1 MSRLKSFKFWAIGLV
16 SVWLLVFVL
25 LPNLMILVSSFLSKG
40 DTNSLVQLP
49 LTLKSYNQLLNPL
62 YAEVLWLSIKLSAIA
77 TFFCLIIGY
86 PFAYALAKLHARWR
100 PFLLFLVIVPFWTNS
115 LIRIYAIKI
124 LLGRKGLLNDL
135 LMGLGI
141 TDHYITWLYSNFAV
155 IFGLVYILLPFMIL
169 PLYSAIEKLDGRY
182 LEAAADLGAGKIRT
196 FVHVVLPLTMP
207 GVVAGGLLVFLP
219 AMGMF
224 YVSDML
230 GGGKDMLVGNIIKRQ
245 ILLVQDWPFGSAAS
259 VVITVFM
266 GLLLFLYWQAA
277 KRINRQ
283 EALDG

>member
-1 MSRLKSFKFWAIGLV
+1 MNKLKSFKFWAIGLI
-16 SVWLLVFVL
+16 SCWLVVFVL

-40 DTNSLVQLP
+40 DNSLVQLP
-49 LTLKSYNQLLNPL
+49 LSLHSYKQLMDPL
-62 YAEVLWLSIKLSAIA
+62 YAEVLYLSVKLSFIA
-77 TFFCLIIGY
+77 TLICLLIGY
-86 PFAYALAKLHARWR
+86 PFAYAIASLTPKWR
-100 PFLLFLVIVPFWTNS
+100 PVLLFLVIVPFWTNS
-115 LIRIYAIKI
+115 LIRTYAIKI
-124 LLGRKGLLNDL
+124 LLGKKGLLNAVL
-135 LMGLGI
+135 IATGI
-141 TDHYITWLYSNFAV
+141 TDNGITWLYTNGAV
-155 IFGLVYILLPFMIL
+155 IFGLVYILLPFMVL

-196 FVHVVLPLTMP
+196 FIHVVLPLTMP
-207 GVVAGGLLVFLP
+207 GIVAGCLLVFLP

-259 VVITVFM
+259 VVITLFM
-266 GLLLFLYWQAA
+266 GLLLALYWQAA
-277 KRINRQ
+277 KRINRR

>member
-1 MSRLKSFKFWAIGLV
+1 MNKLKSFKFWAIGLI
-16 SVWLLVFVL
+16 SCWLVVFVL

-40 DTNSLVQLP
+40 DNSLVQLP
-49 LTLKSYNQLLNPL
+49 LSLHSYKQLMDPL
-62 YAEVLWLSIKLSAIA
+62 YAEVLYLSVKLSFIA
-77 TFFCLIIGY
+77 TLICLLIGY
-86 PFAYALAKLHARWR
+86 PFAYAIASLNPKWR
-100 PFLLFLVIVPFWTNS
+100 PVLLFLVIVPFWTNS
-115 LIRIYAIKI
+115 LIRTYAIKI
-124 LLGRKGLLNDL
+124 LLGKKGLLNAVL
-135 LMGLGI
+135 IATGI
-141 TDHYITWLYSNFAV
+141 TDNGITWLYTNGAV
-155 IFGLVYILLPFMIL
+155 IFGLVYILLPFMVL

-196 FVHVVLPLTMP
+196 FIHVVLPLTMP
-207 GVVAGGLLVFLP
+207 GIVAGCLLVFLP

-259 VVITVFM
+259 VVITLFM
-266 GLLLFLYWQAA
+266 GLLLALYWQAA
-277 KRINRQ
+277 KRINRR

>member
-1 MSRLKSFKFWAIGLV
+1 MNKLKSFKFWAIGLI
-16 SVWLLVFVL
+16 SCWLVVFVL

-40 DTNSLVQLP
+40 DNNLVQLP
-49 LTLKSYNQLLNPL
+49 LSLHSYKQLMDPL
-62 YAEVLWLSIKLSAIA
+62 YAEVLYLSVKLSFIA
-77 TFFCLIIGY
+77 TLICLLIGY
-86 PFAYALAKLHARWR
+86 PFAYAIASLNPKWR
-100 PFLLFLVIVPFWTNS
+100 PVLLFLVIVPFWTNS
-115 LIRIYAIKI
+115 LIRTYAIKI
-124 LLGRKGLLNDL
+124 LLGKKGLLNAVL
-135 LMGLGI
+135 IATGI
-141 TDHYITWLYSNFAV
+141 TDNGITWLYTNGAV
-155 IFGLVYILLPFMIL
+155 IFGLVYILLPFMVL

-196 FVHVVLPLTMP
+196 FIHVVLPLTMP
-207 GVVAGGLLVFLP
+207 GIVAGCLLVFLP

-259 VVITVFM
+259 VVITLFM
-266 GLLLFLYWQAA
+266 GLLLALYWQAA

>member
-1 MSRLKSFKFWAIGLV
+1 MKLKSFKFWAIGLI
-16 SVWLLVFVL
+16 SAWLLVFVL
-25 LPNLMILVSSFLSKG
+25 LPNLMILGSSLLSKG
-40 DTNSLVQLP
+40 SDSLVDLP
-49 LTLKSYNQLLNPL
+49 LTLSSYQRLFDPL
-62 YAEVLWLSIKLSAIA
+62 YAEVLWLSVKLSVVATAI
-77 TFFCLIIGY
+77 CLLVGY
-86 PFAYALAKLHARWR
+86 PFAFCIAKLSPKWR
-100 PFLLFLVIVPFWTNS
+100 PLMLFLVVVPFWTNS
-115 LIRIYAIKI
+115 LIRTYAIKI
-124 LLGRKGLLNDL
+124 LLGKKGLLNGM
-135 LMGLGI
+135 LMGLGLI
-141 TDHYITWLYSNFAV
+141 DKEITWLYSNGAV
-155 IFGLVYILLPFMIL
+155 IFGLVYILLPFMVL

-196 FVHVVLPLTMP
+196 FIHVVLPLTMP
-207 GVVAGGLLVFLP
+207 GIVAGCLLVFLP

-259 VVITVFM
+259 VVITLFM

>member
-1 MSRLKSFKFWAIGLV
+1 MNKLKSFKFWAIGLI
-16 SVWLLVFVL
+16 SCWLVVFVL

-40 DTNSLVQLP
+40 DNNLVQLP
-49 LTLKSYNQLLNPL
+49 LSLHSYKQLMDPL
-62 YAEVLWLSIKLSAIA
+62 YAEVLYLSVKLSFIA
-77 TFFCLIIGY
+77 TLICLLIGY
-86 PFAYALAKLHARWR
+86 PFAYAIASLNPKWR
-100 PFLLFLVIVPFWTNS
+100 PVLLFLVIVPFWTNS
-115 LIRIYAIKI
+115 LIRTYAIKI
-124 LLGRKGLLNDL
+124 LLGKKGLLNAVL
-135 LMGLGI
+135 IATGI
-141 TDHYITWLYSNFAV
+141 TDNGITWLYTNGAV
-155 IFGLVYILLPFMIL
+155 IFGLVYILLPFMVL

-196 FVHVVLPLTMP
+196 FIHVVLPLTMP
-207 GVVAGGLLVFLP
+207 GIVAGCLLVFLP

-259 VVITVFM
+259 VVITLFM
-266 GLLLFLYWQAA
+266 GLLLALYWQAA
-277 KRINRQ
+277 KRINRR

>member
-1 MSRLKSFKFWAIGLV
+1 MNKLKSFKFWAIGLI
-16 SVWLLVFVL
+16 SCWLVAFVL

-40 DTNSLVQLP
+40 DNNLVQLP
-49 LTLKSYNQLLNPL
+49 LSLHSYKQLMDPL
-62 YAEVLWLSIKLSAIA
+62 YAEVLYLSVKLSFIA
-77 TFFCLIIGY
+77 TLICLLIGY
-86 PFAYALAKLHARWR
+86 PFAYAIASLNPKWR
-100 PFLLFLVIVPFWTNS
+100 PVLLFLVIVPFWTNS
-115 LIRIYAIKI
+115 LIRTYAIKI
-124 LLGRKGLLNDL
+124 LLGKKGLLNAVL
-135 LMGLGI
+135 IATGI
-141 TDHYITWLYSNFAV
+141 TDNGITWLYTNGAV
-155 IFGLVYILLPFMIL
+155 IFGLVYILLPFMVL

-196 FVHVVLPLTMP
+196 FIHVVLPLTMP
-207 GVVAGGLLVFLP
+207 GIVAGCLLVFLP

-259 VVITVFM
+259 VVITLFM
-266 GLLLFLYWQAA
+266 GLLLALYWQAA
-277 KRINRQ
+277 KRINRR

>member
-49 LTLKSYNQLLNPL
+49 LTLKSYGQLLNPL

-196 FVHVVLPLTMP
+196 FIHVVLPLTMP

-277 KRINRQ
+277 KRVNRQ

>member
-1 MSRLKSFKFWAIGLV
+1 MNKLKSFKFWAIGLI
-16 SVWLLVFVL
+16 SCWLVVFVL

-40 DTNSLVQLP
+40 DNSLVQLP
-49 LTLKSYNQLLNPL
+49 LSLHSYKQLMDPL
-62 YAEVLWLSIKLSAIA
+62 YAEVLYLSVKLSFIA
-77 TFFCLIIGY
+77 TLICLLIGY
-86 PFAYALAKLHARWR
+86 PFAYAIASLNPKWR
-100 PFLLFLVIVPFWTNS
+100 PVLLFLVIVPFWTNS
-115 LIRIYAIKI
+115 LIRTYAIKI
-124 LLGRKGLLNDL
+124 LLGKKGLLNAVL
-135 LMGLGI
+135 IATGI
-141 TDHYITWLYSNFAV
+141 TDNGITWLYSNGAV
-155 IFGLVYILLPFMIL
+155 IFGLVYILLPFMVL

-196 FVHVVLPLTMP
+196 FIHVVLPLTMP
-207 GVVAGGLLVFLP
+207 GIVAGCLLVFLP

-259 VVITVFM
+259 VVITLFM
-266 GLLLFLYWQAA
+266 GLLLALYWQAA
-277 KRINRQ
+277 KRINRR